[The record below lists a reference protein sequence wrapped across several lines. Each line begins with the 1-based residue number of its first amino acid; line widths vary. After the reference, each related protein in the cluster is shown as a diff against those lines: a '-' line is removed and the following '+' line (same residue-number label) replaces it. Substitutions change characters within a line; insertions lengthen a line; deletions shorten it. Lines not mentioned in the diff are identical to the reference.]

1 MKNAQKKCAL
11 TPQYL
16 SPNQLILDG
25 FETPFEKQL
34 NPNIRWVILAH
45 LIPWD
50 EICSLYI
57 KHVGISETGRP
68 PLSPRVV
75 IGSLVI
81 KYLCNI
87 DDRETVEQIYENIY
101 MQYFLGY
108 SSFTDEAP
116 FDASLLVH
124 FRKRLGMQSVN
135 AINKK
140 IVELKTKFES
150 EKSKT
155 NSTTTSLNSD
165 K

>member
-1 MKNAQKKCAL
+1 
-11 TPQYL
+11 
-16 SPNQLILDG
+16 
-25 FETPFEKQL
+25 
-34 NPNIRWVILAH
+34 
-45 LIPWD
+45 
-50 EICSLYI
+50 
-57 KHVGISETGRP
+57 
-68 PLSPRVV
+68 
-75 IGSLVI
+75 
-81 KYLCNI
+81 
-87 DDRETVEQIYENIY
+87 